1 MSDITAE
8 KRLEL
13 IRNIREENTKNRMK
27 LRSRENILYGQ
38 HYNNATNTE
47 ADDMLQTGKHASSLG
62 LRILVAIV
70 LFSLFI
76 ILDYTEGTWFSVN
89 ASGIRENLQENY
101 IVNSFDFIKE
111 ITYTLNHA
119 E

>member
-1 MSDITAE
+1 MSDVTAE
-8 KRLEL
+8 KRLAL
-13 IRNIREENTKNRMK
+13 IRNIREENTRNRMN
-27 LRSRENILYGQ
+27 LRNRENILYGQ
-38 HYNNATNTE
+38 HYHSVTNDQ
-47 ADDMLQTGKHASSLG
+47 ADDILHTGKHASSLG

-70 LFSLFI
+70 LFSLFV
-76 ILDYTEGTWFSVN
+76 ILDYTERTWFSVN
-89 ASGIRENLQENY
+89 ASGIRETLQENY